1 MTRIFFS
8 LLVFAGTITVTEVKA
23 QASKVM
29 SANTYLS
36 DYNLEKKTDY
46 LLKAKEAIDIAAK
59 HEVTSIQ
66 GKTWLTRGIVYQ
78 TLFSNPELGNGPDD
92 FAKEALLS
100 FEKSLTIDDKKFK
113 EQDKSLTY
121 LKALSADV
129 FNKAVDLFQE
139 GKNMADSYKYF
150 YMMGDIN
157 TLLETNN
164 QDVVVSTAQ
173 SLGNAANAAE
183 KGGLTKEARAVYNTL
198 LSIDPQPYYYARI
211 AAFEKE
217 DGNIEK
223 ALTILDEGSKKFPE
237 DAGIIIEQ
245 LNIYIAQDKLPE
257 AIGLIDKAIELQP
270 ENDMLYFVK
279 GNAYDNAKQPEEAEK
294 AYKQALEI
302 NPENNRALFNLG
314 AIYYLGANKFIE
326 QMSELG
332 MSAADQKKY
341 DALDLKRKENYK
353 QAKPYFE
360 KVLELIPDDKEAKK
374 ALDKINSVLGN

>member
-1 MTRIFFS
+1 MTRIILS
-8 LLVFAGTITVTEVKA
+8 LLVFAGTIAVTEVKA

-46 LLKAKEAIDIAAK
+46 LLKAKEAIDAAAK

-66 GKTWLTRGIVYQ
+66 AKTWLTRGIIYQ
-78 TLFSNPELGNGPDD
+78 TLFVHPDLGNGPDD
-92 FAKEALLS
+92 FAKEALVS

-113 EQDKSLTY
+113 EQDKSLNYT
-121 LKALSADV
+121 KALSADV
-129 FNKAVDLFQE
+129 FNKAVDLFQS
-139 GKNMADSYKYF
+139 GKNMAASYKYF
-150 YMMGDIN
+150 LMMSDFN
-157 TLLETNN
+157 KLLEANN
-164 QDVVVSTAQ
+164 QAVVVSTAQ

-183 KGGLTKEARAVYNTL
+183 KGGLNKEARAVYTSL
-198 LSIDPQPYYYARI
+198 LTIDPQPFYFARI

-223 ALTILDEGSKKFPE
+223 ALATLDAGAKKFPN

-279 GNAYDNAKQPEEAEK
+279 GNAFDNAKKPEEAEK
-294 AYKQALEI
+294 AYKKALEI
-302 NPENNRALFNLG
+302 NPDNTRALFNLG
-314 AIYYLGANKFIE
+314 AIYYLGANVFIE
-326 QMSELG
+326 EMSKLG
-332 MSAADQKKY
+332 LSSADQKKY
-341 DALDLKRKENYK
+341 DALDAKRKENYR

-360 KVLELIPDDKEAKK
+360 KVLQLLPDDKEAKK